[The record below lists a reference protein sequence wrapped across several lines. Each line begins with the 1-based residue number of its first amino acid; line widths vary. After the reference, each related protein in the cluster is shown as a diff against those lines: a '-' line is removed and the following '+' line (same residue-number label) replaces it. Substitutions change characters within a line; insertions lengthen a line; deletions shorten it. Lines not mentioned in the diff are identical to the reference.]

1 MRSNHDALGRMPKPW
16 PAVAAAAWWTVVLF
30 DGAAALAAPPVP
42 VRTDVP
48 SARPRP
54 VVDHAVLP
62 AGGAACRHCPGG
74 ACAIRGGHHGHLDGC
89 RDGLCMPHCPV
100 RPAEYG
106 FYRTQWRRWPGQGVV
121 PVSAEQEATPVS
133 PPASLTPSADQESP
147 MLPGGVDS
155 SSAPPADGRDDDRAV
170 PPAEPPRSR
179 KPADPLPEE
188 PSAAAP
194 APARDAAFGATE
206 IQPVSVSAAAATG
219 PQAGAAPMLDEAVAA
234 PLVPAGPTSVEP
246 AGLRYPAAVGRS
258 LAGGVSPWRLQPEAR
273 QRPVASA
280 RGL

>member
-16 PAVAAAAWWTVVLF
+16 PTVAAAAWWAVVLF

-42 VRTDVP
+42 VGTDVP

-54 VVDHAVLP
+54 VVDRAVVP
-62 AGGAACRHCPGG
+62 AGGAACRQCPGG
-74 ACAIRGGHHGHLDGC
+74 ACAIRGGHQGHLDGC
-89 RDGLCMPHCPV
+89 RDGLCVPHCPV
-100 RPAEYG
+100 RPVEYG
-106 FYRTQWRRWPGQGVV
+106 FYHTQWRRWPGQGVV

-147 MLPGGVDS
+147 MLPQDAAPP
-155 SSAPPADGRDDDRAV
+155 SAPAADGRDEDRAV
-170 PPAEPPRSR
+170 PPAEPPRGR

-234 PLVPAGPTSVEP
+234 PLVPAGPPTVEP

-258 LAGGVSPWRLQPEAR
+258 LAAGAAPWRLQPEAR
-273 QRPVASA
+273 QRPAASA